1 VCERVRVSVYLS
13 VKCSPLLSEILHLN
27 EQNGQHQFSVRAAV
41 IKALK
46 SCEQMSFDLELQA
59 QNGKFGAASSKWK
72 GSTRLHLLFEF
83 FITGHFCALN
93 KVVHLEIVF

>member
-1 VCERVRVSVYLS
+1 MCSVCARLCIGLFECKYSR
-13 VKCSPLLSEILHLN
+13 LLSE
-27 EQNGQHQFSVRAAV
+27 HQFSVRAAV

-46 SCEQMSFDLELQA
+46 SCEQKSFDLELQA

-72 GSTRLHLLFEF
+72 ASTRLHLLFEL
-83 FITGHFCALN
+83 FITGHFCAVN